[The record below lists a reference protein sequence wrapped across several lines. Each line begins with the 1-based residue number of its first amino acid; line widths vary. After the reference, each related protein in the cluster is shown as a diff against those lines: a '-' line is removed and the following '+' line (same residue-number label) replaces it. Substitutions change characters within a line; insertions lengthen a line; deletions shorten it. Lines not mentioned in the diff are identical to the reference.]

1 MSNTT
6 DKAKR
11 NFRDFLRNKYRLILL
26 NNSTFSESFSLR
38 LTPLNVLVTVAAFT
52 ILMTALVISLVAFTP
67 LREYIPGYG
76 DVGERKQILKL
87 SIRADSLEEA
97 VQVREAY
104 IQSIKD
110 VLEGKVETKTDKPK
124 HDTTGIT
131 EKINTKPSKA
141 VISFKEEYENNKGNF
156 KSDVVKLSQLGLGE
170 LVFFTPVQG
179 LVSNSYNA
187 EEEHFGVDIV
197 TKPNESIKSTLDG
210 TVIFSGF
217 SAQDGYVIQIQHN
230 NNLISMYKHCATLLK
245 TQSERV
251 KSGEAIAIV
260 GNTGERSKGPHLHF
274 ELWFN
279 GAPVNPQEFVAF

>member
-1 MSNTT
+1 MSNDTN
-6 DKAKR
+6 KAKR

-26 NNSTFSESFSLR
+26 NDNTFGESFSLR
-38 LTPLNVLVTVAAFT
+38 LSPMSLLIAGGAVTIVMT
-52 ILMTALVISLVAFTP
+52 IVVISTVAFTP

-76 DVGERKQILKL
+76 DVGERKQIMELNV
-87 SIRADSLEEA
+87 RADSLEEA
-97 VQVREAY
+97 LQVREIY

-110 VLEGKVETKTDKPK
+110 VLEGNLETKTDRPK

-131 EKINTKPSKA
+131 EKINTKPGKA
-141 VISFKEEYENNKGNF
+141 VTTFKEEYENNKGNF

-170 LVFFTPVQG
+170 LVFFTPAQG
-179 LVSNSYNA
+179 LVSNSFNSN
-187 EEEHFGVDIV
+187 EEHFGVDIV

-245 TQSERV
+245 NQGERV

-260 GNTGERSKGPHLHF
+260 GNTGERSKGAHLHF